1 MGFEIIVTSTST
13 TTTTTITD
21 VIWTKRA
28 IGAQGRITLL
38 NLCYLMYVLILFC
51 HRLKSGSKITC

>member
-1 MGFEIIVTSTST
+1 MGFEIIVTTTST
-13 TTTTTITD
+13 TTTTATE

-38 NLCYLMYVLILFC
+38 NLCYLMYVLILF
-51 HRLKSGSKITC
+51 LPQIEKW

>member
-1 MGFEIIVTSTST
+1 MGFEIIVTTTST
-13 TTTTTITD
+13 TTTTATE